1 MSDRTFSGTIFVRTD
16 AGLTELR
23 ESAYD
28 SESTLQ
34 RLIAEYPSLLAGDQI
49 DASSPR
55 RLALVKREM
64 GVPSAS
70 DTSNRWSLDHLFID
84 QDGVPTLI
92 EVKRSID
99 TRIRPEVVGQML
111 DYAANAVVHWPVDR
125 IRSAFDATH
134 VDRGLDPDE
143 VLRDLVEDDDPD
155 RFWATVQ
162 TNLQA
167 GRIRLVFVADEIPT
181 ELRRVIEFLNVQ
193 MSPAEVLAL
202 EVRQYVGQGIETL
215 VPRIIGQTSA
225 AQQRKS
231 TGSDPARHWDEP
243 TFFDALATNCGDAE
257 VTVARRLL
265 EWGNGH
271 GLRIWWGRGRIN
283 GSFFAMLD
291 HPEGNYFTFSVWTSG
306 KVEIQFQRMYDR
318 PGNQGE
324 GSPEVLR
331 ANLNRIPGVAIPES
345 ATRGKPGIPLGLLA
359 DAEALRTFI
368 DSYETY
374 LRAVRDLAPG
384 SNR

>member
-1 MSDRTFSGTIFVRTD
+1 MNDRTTSGAIFVRTE

-23 ESAYD
+23 EAAYD

-49 DASSPR
+49 DATSPR

-64 GVPSAS
+64 GVPGVSEG
-70 DTSNRWSLDHLFID
+70 SNRWSLDHLFID

-92 EVKRSID
+92 EVKRSSD
-99 TRIRPEVVGQML
+99 TRLRREVVGQML

-125 IRSAFDATH
+125 IRTAFETTNAN
-134 VDRGLDPDE
+134 RGLDPDE
-143 VLRDLVEDDDPD
+143 VLRELVEDADLE
-155 RFWATVQ
+155 RYWATVQ

-167 GRIRLVFVADEIPT
+167 GRVRLVFVADEIPT
-181 ELRRVIEFLNVQ
+181 ELRRVIEFLNMQ

-231 TGSDPARHWDEP
+231 TDGGPAPQWDEP
-243 TFFDALATNCGDAE
+243 MFFTALASNCSDEE
-257 VTVARRLL
+257 VDVARRLL
-265 EWGNGH
+265 GWATGH
-271 GLRIWWGRGRIN
+271 GLRIWWGRGRLN
-283 GSFFAMLD
+283 GSFFPMLD
-291 HPEGNYFTFSVWTSG
+291 HPEGNYFTFSVWTNG
-306 KVEIQFQRMYDR
+306 KVEIQFQWMYDK
-318 PGNQGE
+318 PGNHGD

-331 ANLNRIPGVAIPES
+331 SNLNRVPGVAIPERS
-345 ATRGKPGIPLGLLA
+345 TRGKPGIALNVLTDP
-359 DAEALRTFI
+359 DALDAFI
-368 DSYETY
+368 GSFDLY
-374 LRAVRDLAPG
+374 LRAVRTLTPG
-384 SNR
+384 MKR

>member
-34 RLIAEYPSLLAGDQI
+34 HLIAEYPSLLAGDQI

-64 GVPSAS
+64 GVPGAS
-70 DTSNRWSLDHLFID
+70 EASNRWSLDHLFID

-92 EVKRSID
+92 EVKRSTD
-99 TRIRPEVVGQML
+99 TRIRREVVGQML
-111 DYAANAVVHWPVDR
+111 DYAANAVVRWPVDR
-125 IRSAFDATH
+125 IRSAFESTN
-134 VDRGLDPDE
+134 VDRGLDPYE
-143 VLRDLVEDDDPD
+143 VLRDLVGDDDLD

-202 EVRQYVGQGIETL
+202 EVRQYVCPGIETL

-231 TGSDPARHWDEP
+231 TDSDPAPQWDEP
-243 TFFDALATNCGDAE
+243 MFFDALATNRGDSE
-257 VTVARRLL
+257 VAAARRLL
-265 EWGNGH
+265 EWAIGQD
-271 GLRIWWGRGRIN
+271 LRIWWGRGRIN

-306 KVEIQFQRMYDR
+306 KVEVQFRWMYDK
-318 PGNQGE
+318 PGNKGE

-331 ANLNRIPGVAIPES
+331 VNLNRVPGVAIPES
-345 ATRGKPGIPLGLLA
+345 ATRGKPSIPLGVLA
-359 DAEALRTFI
+359 DAEALATFI

-374 LRAVRDLAPG
+374 LRAVRALAPG
-384 SNR
+384 LSR

>member
-1 MSDRTFSGTIFVRTD
+1 MTGLNTSGAIFVRTD
-16 AGLTELR
+16 SGLTELR
-23 ESAYD
+23 ETAYD
-28 SESTLQ
+28 SETTLQ
-34 RLIAEYPSLLAGDQI
+34 LLIAEYPSLLAGDQI

-64 GVPSAS
+64 GVPAGNEAS
-70 DTSNRWSLDHLFID
+70 SRWSLDHLFLD

-92 EVKRSID
+92 EVKRSSD
-99 TRIRPEVVGQML
+99 TRIRREVVGQML

-125 IRSAFDATH
+125 IRAAFEATSTA
-134 VDRGLDPDE
+134 RGLDPDV
-143 VLRDLVEDDDPD
+143 VLRDLLEDDDLE
-155 RFWATVQ
+155 RYWATVQ

-181 ELRRVIEFLNVQ
+181 ELRRVIEFLNMQ

-231 TGSDPARHWDEP
+231 TDGGPAPQWDEP
-243 TFFDALATNCGDAE
+243 MFFDTLASNCAASE
-257 VTVARRLL
+257 VDVARRLL
-265 EWGNGH
+265 AWANAH
-271 GLRIWWGRGRIN
+271 GLRIWWGRGRIS

-291 HPEGNYFTFSVWTSG
+291 HQEGNYFTFSVWTNG
-306 KVEIQFQRMYDR
+306 KVEIQFQWMYDK
-318 PGNQGE
+318 PGNLGD

-331 ANLNRIPGVAIPES
+331 SNLNRIAGVAIPERS
-345 ATRGKPGIPLGLLA
+345 TRGKPSIALNLLT
-359 DAEALRTFI
+359 DPETLDVFI
-368 DSYETY
+368 DSFDRY
-374 LRAVRDLAPG
+374 LRAVRRRAP
-384 SNR
+384 RMQP